1 MRGLTSRVRR
11 RRHFRAPPAKL
22 EKSRRCDC
30 IVADRG
36 SRIADRGSRIADR
49 GSRIADRGS
58 RIADRGSRIADRGS
72 RIADRGS
79 RIADRA
85 SRLAPRASR
94 LAPRASRL
102 APRASRLAPR
112 ASRECDRGALAA
124 FADAGACRPFPFLPK
139 VMPMSTPV
147 NRQLRL
153 KARPDGRVGH
163 EHFTLA
169 EAPLPALGPGEMLVR
184 VLYLSMD
191 PTNRVWMSDIP
202 QYLPP
207 VAIGDV
213 MRALGIGRVV
223 ASNAPGFAEGDL
235 VQGLVGWQDYA
246 HVRADEIAQ
255 YTKLP
260 AALGLPLPRLLGAC
274 GMSGLTAYYGLTEI
288 APVQPGET
296 LVVSAAAGSVG
307 SVAGQIGKIHGARVV
322 GIAGGADKCRY
333 LTDELGF
340 DAAVDYKSDDW
351 KRALKDA
358 TPDGVHV
365 SFENVGGEIMRA
377 VLSRMA
383 IGGRVAL
390 CGVIANYNNGR
401 PADDVSVLIAKRLTM
416 RGFLILDYRKSRE
429 AIATLAGWLRD
440 GRLKAEETV
449 ADGLTN
455 APDVLNRLFDGSHR
469 GKLVLRVDPQ
479 A

>member
-49 GSRIADRGS
+49 G
-58 RIADRGSRIADRGS
+58 
-72 RIADRGS
+72 
-79 RIADRA
+79 
-85 SRLAPRASR
+85 
-94 LAPRASRL
+94 
-102 APRASRLAPR
+102 
-112 ASRECDRGALAA
+112 SRECDRGALAA

-169 EAPLPALGPGEMLVR
+169 EAPLPPLGPGEMLVR

>member
-49 GSRIADRGS
+49 GSRI
-58 RIADRGSRIADRGS
+58 
-72 RIADRGS
+72 
-79 RIADRA
+79 
-85 SRLAPRASR
+85 
-94 LAPRASRL
+94 

>member
-49 GSRIADRGS
+49 GSRIADR
-58 RIADRGSRIADRGS
+58 
-72 RIADRGS
+72 
-79 RIADRA
+79 
-85 SRLAPRASR
+85 ASR

-124 FADAGACRPFPFLPK
+124 FADAGACRPFSFLPK
-139 VMPMSTPV
+139 VMPIMSTPV

-169 EAPLPALGPGEMLVR
+169 EAPLPPLGPGEMLVR

>member
-36 SRIADRGSRIADR
+36 SRIADRGSRIAD
-49 GSRIADRGS
+49 
-58 RIADRGSRIADRGS
+58 
-72 RIADRGS
+72 
-79 RIADRA
+79 
-85 SRLAPRASR
+85 
-94 LAPRASRL
+94 RASRL

>member
-58 RIADRGSRIADRGS
+58 RLAP
-72 RIADRGS
+72 
-79 RIADRA
+79 RA

-169 EAPLPALGPGEMLVR
+169 EAPLPPLGPGEMLVR

>member
-58 RIADRGSRIADRGS
+58 RIADRGSRIA
-72 RIADRGS
+72 
-79 RIADRA
+79 
-85 SRLAPRASR
+85 
-94 LAPRASRL
+94 
-102 APRASRLAPR
+102 PRASRLAPR

-124 FADAGACRPFPFLPK
+124 FADAGACRPFSFLPK
-139 VMPMSTPV
+139 VMPIMSTPV

-169 EAPLPALGPGEMLVR
+169 EAPLPPLGPGEMLVR